1 MAIDTQKFVKDWWE
15 KCNLDEKLHI
25 PSEAMLDL
33 EVSLFKRTPKQS
45 YVFTLRPSDR
55 RPRGCRHIK
64 PESIKF
70 LNAHVEHVAPVHT
83 HYVHPKT
90 GELEVDITIGFSD
103 KSCYNHPISDDLYEA
118 FCEAHQREAFNAMG
132 VNADLLGFGQER
144 K

>member
-1 MAIDTQKFVKDWWE
+1 MAINTQKFLDEWLGQIDW
-15 KCNLDEKLHI
+15 DEKLHI
-25 PSEAMLDL
+25 PSEAMVDFK
-33 EVSLFKRTPKQS
+33 VDTFKRTPKQS
-45 YVFTLRPSDR
+45 YVVELRPSDR

-70 LNAHVEHVAPVHT
+70 VNAHVKHVAPVHT

-103 KSCYNHPISDDLYEA
+103 KSCYNSNVSDDLYEA
-118 FCEAHQREAFNAMG
+118 FCEAHQRKAFDAMG
-132 VNADLLGFGQER
+132 VKSELLGFGQER